1 MSIGNGY
8 TEVIRDSNGH
18 EYFVIIGFLTE
29 IGYYLVVNIIYMDDD
44 YKWRYR
50 HF

>member
-1 MSIGNGY
+1 MSIGNSY
-8 TEVIRDSNGH
+8 SEVIRDSNGY
-18 EYFVIIGFLTE
+18 EYLIIVGLLNN
-29 IGYYLVVNIIYMDDD
+29 ISGLVVNIVYMDDD